1 MKNAINWSEIPV
13 KDFARAK
20 SFYETILSCE
30 MQVMEG
36 MGMKSAFFPADM
48 QNGIGGCIIEGDGYE
63 PSINGSLV
71 YLNGGEDLSL
81 VLSKVESAGGSII
94 LSKTL
99 IGSNGFMAYFTD
111 TEGNKIGLHSTK

>member
-1 MKNAINWSEIPV
+1 
-13 KDFARAK
+13 
-20 SFYETILSCE
+20 
-30 MQVMEG
+30 
-36 MGMKSAFFPADM
+36 MKSAFFPADM